1 MLKQNLI
8 IELRDKNSI
17 FLELKSSYFKKK
29 VLYCTE
35 ISKEFIEIKNK
46 SLYIIIEGEEVYIKT
61 LLIPN
66 CSNDAVKRIICQEL
80 NISLNNAENLTYSYK
95 ILSKTKNVLEI
106 LAFYLNSEK
115 LAKLKVYNLNNNNKL
130 KLINV
135 IQFYIFNYYYKDI
148 KEKVYLLAFAY
159 NNNLY
164 ILGCNNNSVILNSLI
179 KNYNSLDNV
188 EKIISLIH
196 KNFRSINDNIIEKVY
211 LVNLSG
217 SKLLQ
222 ELSEHYEVCDL
233 GILSKEQLCKSILG
247 NERYKWKN

>member
-8 IELRDKNSI
+8 IELGEKKSI
-17 FLELKSSYFKKK
+17 SYEVKSSYFKKN
-29 VLYCTE
+29 VVYCTE
-35 ISKEFIEIKNK
+35 ISKELIEIKNK

-61 LLIPN
+61 LLIPKCN
-66 CSNDAVKRIICQEL
+66 NSSVRRIICQEL
-80 NISLNNAENLTYSYK
+80 NISLNNAETLTYSYK

-115 LAKLKVYNLNNNNKL
+115 LAKLKVYNINKNKL

-179 KNYNSLDNV
+179 KNYSSIDNV

-196 KNFRSINDNIIEKVY
+196 KNFSSINDNIIGKIY
-211 LVNLSG
+211 LANLSG